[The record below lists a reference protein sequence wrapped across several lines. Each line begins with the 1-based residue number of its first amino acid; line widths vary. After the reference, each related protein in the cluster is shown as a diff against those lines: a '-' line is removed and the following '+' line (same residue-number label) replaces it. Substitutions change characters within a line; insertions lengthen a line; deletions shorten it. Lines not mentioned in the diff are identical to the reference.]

1 MSTEYLVTVPLNH
14 LDVYRRKEAAYDK
27 IEKLCRDLKT
37 ASINIGIGVLI
48 EKNMIVEKEEWEV
61 RVLLAEIAKLA
72 DVNG

>member
-27 IEKLCRDLKT
+27 IEKLCRDLKIQLLMT
-37 ASINIGIGVLI
+37 TSPM
-48 EKNMIVEKEEWEV
+48 NMVVEKEEWEV
-61 RVLLAEIAKLA
+61 RALLAEIAKLA